1 MSTLRSSLIRLAH
14 THPTLRPHLLPLL
27 RTAAGDKCVVCGKPG
42 DEIRYNVRGS
52 DGTELAGRVFI
63 KGSVLC
69 DKHQEMLEST

>member
-1 MSTLRSSLIRLAH
+1 M
-14 THPTLRPHLLPLL
+14 
-27 RTAAGDKCVVCGKPG
+27 VCGKPG